1 MRTTLTAMRINV
13 AIRTCEP
20 VNLNDPVTP
29 GLNIRIGKKRAT
41 WTWLGRDSQARVRRF
56 TLGHWP
62 HIGLAEARR
71 LARAMS
77 HEAPR
82 GMDLVREAR
91 ARCAAVKIPKGHTLA
106 GLLDLYGRQV
116 GEDIESWAPQMQPQ
130 IKRVFRPHLDTP
142 LANLTIGVLQMAVDN
157 YPKPKSASYGVRCLL
172 PVLRW
177 ASAPGRAY
185 IDRALLDLRTSAKR
199 PSRDRVLSRDE
210 LAKLLPTLSAS
221 DSSYAKGMRF
231 IVLTACRRGEVSAA
245 RWGDI
250 DFAARTWTL
259 PRTKNGTEH
268 VIPLSGQA
276 IALLRAHRPEHS
288 DDPSTFVFNANGKPL
303 ADWEGATE
311 RLQKV
316 SATSGWTRHDLRR
329 TAATLMGNLGV
340 MPDIIEAT
348 LNHVTIRSQ
357 VATIYNKS
365 RYRPEVALALQRL
378 ADELDDIEHGGV
390 EVVAQSLRGNIFA
403 SQSAKYRQTGD
414 VRGTPRE
421 YSRPFAIVL
430 RDARGGFGV

>member
-1 MRTTLTAMRINV
+1 MRIHA
-13 AIRTCEP
+13 AIRTREP
-20 VNLNDPVTP
+20 VNVNDPVTP
-29 GLNIRIGKKRAT
+29 GLNIRIGKKSAT

-77 HEAPR
+77 HDAPR
-82 GMDLVREAR
+82 GADPVHEAR
-91 ARCAAVKIPKGHTLA
+91 ARRSSVMMPKGHTLT
-106 GLLDLYGRQV
+106 GLLDLYGRQIGKDV
-116 GEDIESWAPQMQPQ
+116 ASWAPQTQPQ
-130 IKRVFRPHLDTP
+130 IKRVFRAHLDTP
-142 LANLTIGVLQMAVDN
+142 LATLTVGALQMTVDN

-185 IDRALLDLRTSAKR
+185 IDRALLDLRASAKS

-221 DSSYAKGMRF
+221 DNSYARGMRF
-231 IVLTACRRGEVSAA
+231 ILLTACRRGEVSAA
-245 RWGDI
+245 RWRDI
-250 DFAARTWTL
+250 DFAAHTWTL

-268 VIPLSGQA
+268 VIPLSRQA
-276 IALLRAHRPEHS
+276 IALLRAHRPEQS
-288 DDPSTFVFNANGKPL
+288 DDPSTFVFNANGKSL
-303 ADWEGATE
+303 ADWERATK
-311 RLQKV
+311 RLQKA
-316 SATSGWTRHDLRR
+316 SNTSGWTRHDLRR

-348 LNHVTIRSQ
+348 LNHVTIRSH

-378 ADELDDIEHGGV
+378 ADALDGIEHGGA
-390 EVVAQSLRGNIFA
+390 EVIALPA
-403 SQSAKYRQTGD
+403 
-414 VRGTPRE
+414 
-421 YSRPFAIVL
+421 
-430 RDARGGFGV
+430 AR